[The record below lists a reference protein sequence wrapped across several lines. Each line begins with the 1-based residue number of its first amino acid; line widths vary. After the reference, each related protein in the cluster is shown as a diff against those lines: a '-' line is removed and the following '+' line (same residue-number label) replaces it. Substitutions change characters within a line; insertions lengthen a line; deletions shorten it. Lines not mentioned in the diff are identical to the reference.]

1 MAVPHFHELFNPL
14 LAALRALGGS
24 GSIPELES
32 MVAEIMKL
40 SETDISMIHRGNRT
54 KFSYKLAWA
63 RTYLKRYG
71 LLENSSRGVWALTE
85 KGLSCQNVDPE
96 RVKKF
101 VQDEDKREREEE
113 DEPGDEAS
121 LEVAKEL
128 SWQDRA
134 LEAIKSMPPEA
145 FERLC
150 QRLLRESGFIQ
161 VEVLGRAGDG
171 GIDGKG
177 IVKLGGIVS
186 FHVIFQCKRYQNSV
200 PSPSIRDFRGAMVGR
215 ADKGLFLT
223 TGTFT
228 RDARMEA
235 QRDGAPPLDLIDGEE
250 LVLMLKEMR
259 LGIEVRERR
268 IEEVLVNRDWFQ
280 TI

>member
-1 MAVPHFHELFNPL
+1 
-14 LAALRALGGS
+14 
-24 GSIPELES
+24 
-32 MVAEIMKL
+32 
-40 SETDISMIHRGNRT
+40 
-54 KFSYKLAWA
+54 
-63 RTYLKRYG
+63 
-71 LLENSSRGVWALTE
+71 
-85 KGLSCQNVDPE
+85 
-96 RVKKF
+96 
-101 VQDEDKREREEE
+101 
-113 DEPGDEAS
+113 
-121 LEVAKEL
+121 
-128 SWQDRA
+128 
-134 LEAIKSMPPEA
+134 
-145 FERLC
+145 
-150 QRLLRESGFIQ
+150 
-161 VEVLGRAGDG
+161 
-171 GIDGKG
+171 
-177 IVKLGGIVS
+177 VKLGGIVS